1 MEKDGFFLDRKK
13 YFGRPKNR
21 RSAQEEACYG
31 LLDSLNIPY
40 ARADHDAAMTI
51 ELCHQVEVVL
61 EAKICKNLFLCNR
74 QKTDFYLL
82 LIDGDKIFK
91 TKYLSSQLGCSR
103 LSFAEGA
110 QMEALLGVQPGSA
123 SVLALRNDKA
133 QKVRLVIDR
142 SVLNKDYFACHPCI
156 NTATVSFL
164 TRDLEEKLL
173 PALGHVPTIVDL
185 PEVEE

>member
-13 YFGRPKNR
+13 YFGRPEER
-21 RSAQEEACYG
+21 RSDLEEACYE
-31 LLDSLNIPY
+31 LLDSLHISY
-40 ARADHDAAMTI
+40 ARADHGEAMTI
-51 ELCHQVEVVL
+51 ELCHQVEEVL
-61 EAKICKNLFLCNR
+61 EGKICKNLFLCNR

-103 LSFAEGA
+103 LSFGEGE

-123 SVLALRNDKA
+123 SVLALMNDKA
-133 QKVRLVIDR
+133 RKVRLVIDR
-142 SVLNKDYFACHPCI
+142 SVLSKDYFACHPCK

-164 TRDLEEKLL
+164 TKDLVEKLIC
-173 PALGHVPTIVDL
+173 ALGHEPTIVDL